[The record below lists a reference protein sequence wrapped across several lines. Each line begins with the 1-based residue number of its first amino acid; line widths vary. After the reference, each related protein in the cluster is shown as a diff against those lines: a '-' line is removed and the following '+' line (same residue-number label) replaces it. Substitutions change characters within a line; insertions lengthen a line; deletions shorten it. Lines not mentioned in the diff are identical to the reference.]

1 LGFPWGCGYM
11 EEDLV
16 IYKELFSQRTFGIS
30 KLFQKIILM
39 FVQNKLVLKNS
50 SDSHGYVCMSVEK
63 FLFCFWSSEVM
74 FDWSKGF
81 KL

>member
-30 KLFQKIILM
+30 KLFQKIIFM
-39 FVQNKLVLKNS
+39 FVQNKLVLKN
-50 SDSHGYVCMSVEK
+50 
-63 FLFCFWSSEVM
+63 
-74 FDWSKGF
+74 
-81 KL
+81 